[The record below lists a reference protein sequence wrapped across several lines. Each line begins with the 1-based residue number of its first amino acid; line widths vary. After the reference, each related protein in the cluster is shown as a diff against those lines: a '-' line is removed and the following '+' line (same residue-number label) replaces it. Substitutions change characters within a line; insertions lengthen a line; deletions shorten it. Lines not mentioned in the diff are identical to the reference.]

1 MPPPSVMVGEDAT
14 SRIGNTRLLCVIH
27 CHEGE
32 VKVQL
37 DDEYSLTVKLI
48 EAGTAA
54 AAAANKPSNDGGDP
68 MALEEPNG
76 RRSSSG
82 SGSGDSGSQSPAQM
96 KTLCRALLL
105 HSQSLYHEY
114 KMRMVA
120 KDKSDLDRTKD
131 EKKTAMVGFARVK
144 KEVKHPSPHILQSCV
159 GLGCKFI
166 FEKKVRLVLRVSFT
180 KHESSL

>member
-54 AAAANKPSNDGGDP
+54 AAAANKPSNDGG
-68 MALEEPNG
+68 EQPNG

-82 SGSGDSGSQSPAQM
+82 SASGDSGSQSPAQM

-131 EKKTAMVGFARVK
+131 ENKTAMLGFARVK
-144 KEVKHPSPHILQSCV
+144 KEAKHPSPHILQSCV

-166 FEKKVRLVLRVSFT
+166 SEKKVRLVLRVSVT
-180 KHESSL
+180 KHEYLFRY